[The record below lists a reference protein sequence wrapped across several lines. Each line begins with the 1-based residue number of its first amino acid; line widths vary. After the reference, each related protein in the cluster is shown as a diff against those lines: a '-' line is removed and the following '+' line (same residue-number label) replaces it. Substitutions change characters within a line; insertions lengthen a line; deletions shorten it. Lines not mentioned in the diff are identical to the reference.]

1 MATKTRKKRPEVTAK
16 PDTRETVS
24 PLDESLPRQPASLEG
39 QKPLPMKLPAKKAD
53 EPVVVRSGLVEFL
66 KQLDL
71 EAFLDDWP
79 EGEIRR
85 RVDAHYGTEK
95 NRRVSSKELAKASH
109 SAFDLYGRRLLPES
123 LNSLL
128 TSDQWDYVKGKVSR
142 QLPMMHNRTLRQC
155 VRICRLVVACNER
168 ILQGLPSRF
177 HVWKGA
183 ASNG

>member
-1 MATKTRKKRPEVTAK
+1 MATKAKRAAAPK
-16 PDTRETVS
+16 PDTRSAIS
-24 PLDESLPRQPASLEG
+24 PLDESLPKQPASLEG
-39 QKPLPMKLPAKKAD
+39 QKPLPMQLPAKKAD

-71 EAFLDDWP
+71 EAFLDDWSA
-79 EGEIRR
+79 GEIRR

-95 NRRVSSKELAKASH
+95 QRRVSSKELAKASH
-109 SAFDLYGRRLLPES
+109 SAFDLYGQTLAREPLDA
-123 LNSLL
+123 LL
-128 TSDQWDYVKGKVSR
+128 TSDQWDYVKRKVSL
-142 QLPMMHNRTLRQC
+142 QLPMMHGRTLRQC

-168 ILQGLPSRF
+168 ILEGLPKRF